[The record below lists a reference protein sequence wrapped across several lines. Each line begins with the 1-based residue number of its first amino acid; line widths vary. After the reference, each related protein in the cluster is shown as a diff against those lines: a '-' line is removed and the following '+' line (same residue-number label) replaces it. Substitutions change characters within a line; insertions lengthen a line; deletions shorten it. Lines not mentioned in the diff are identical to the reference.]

1 MLGHGSKHCKTGSFV
16 EVCNII
22 LLPFQSRVQV
32 KRLKR
37 ARALHETF
45 LHRLTMGRSFTLSGM
60 REELP
65 CTWFL
70 KKCSNYCFAPC
81 AAPEKMKTCQWFH
94 SPLARF
100 AKCTRNV
107 ITQLKVIYISSV
119 SPSWE
124 WNNFVRYKSV
134 LHNVASMYRDLHCII
149 DYLRKFEIL
158 IIVSVRKR
166 TGHDSSLPIA
176 H

>member
-1 MLGHGSKHCKTGSFV
+1 MLKFVILFSFHSNQGCKLKGWSVHVHYMKHFCTDWLW
-16 EVCNII
+16 ED
-22 LLPFQSRVQV
+22 L
-32 KRLKR
+32 
-37 ARALHETF
+37 
-45 LHRLTMGRSFTLSGM
+45 TLSGM

-124 WNNFVRYKSV
+124 WNNFVRYKSA
-134 LHNVASMYRDLHCII
+134 LHNVASMYRDLHRII

-158 IIVSVRKR
+158 IVVSVRKR